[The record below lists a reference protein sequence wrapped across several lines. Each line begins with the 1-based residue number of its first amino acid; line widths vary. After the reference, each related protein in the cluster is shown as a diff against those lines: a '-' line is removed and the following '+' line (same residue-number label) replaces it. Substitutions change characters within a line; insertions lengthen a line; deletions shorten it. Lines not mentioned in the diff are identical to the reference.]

1 MKRLQPVIWA
11 KGTFL
16 TPQHMQI
23 QDRFIESTLEF
34 SLTSL
39 NYRPWGFSRLSL
51 NQEALAG
58 GAVAISNASGLFADG
73 MPFDIP
79 DADAAPPPKLLAQYF
94 EADQTTLDV
103 YLAIPHYRERGL
115 NVSVAWSASKYW
127 ASSLG

>member
-1 MKRLQPVIWA
+1 MKRLQPVIWS

-58 GAVAISNASGLFADG
+58 GAVAISSAAGLFADG

-79 DADAAPPPKLLAQYF
+79 EAELTALAQ
-94 EADQTTLDV
+94 E
-103 YLAIPHYRERGL
+103 
-115 NVSVAWSASKYW
+115 K
-127 ASSLG
+127 